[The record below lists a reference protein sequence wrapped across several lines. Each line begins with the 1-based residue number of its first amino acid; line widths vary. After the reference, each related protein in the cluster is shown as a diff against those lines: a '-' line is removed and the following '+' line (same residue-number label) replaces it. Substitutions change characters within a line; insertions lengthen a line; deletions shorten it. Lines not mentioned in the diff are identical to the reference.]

1 MRRAVI
7 ASKAVLTV
15 IGTWVALM
23 LAIALP
29 ALLPDRWEYY
39 MISPASVGLWMIS
52 MLVGPVAVC
61 WKLRSWIRTVP
72 GDPQRPDN

>member
-7 ASKAVLTV
+7 VSKAVLAV
-15 IGTWVALM
+15 IGTWLVLF

-29 ALLPDRWEYY
+29 ALLPERWEYY
-39 MISPASVGLWMIS
+39 LISPAGVCLWMLS
-52 MLVGPVAVC
+52 MLAGPVAVC

-72 GDPQRPDN
+72 GYSSRLDI

>member
-15 IGTWVALM
+15 IGTWLALF
-23 LAIALP
+23 LAISLP
-29 ALLPDRWEYY
+29 ALLPERWEYY
-39 MISPASVGLWMIS
+39 LISPASVCLWMLS

-61 WKLRSWIRTVP
+61 WKLRCWIRTVP
-72 GDPQRPDN
+72 GDPPRLDG